1 MNPLLDLFLT
11 FARIGVCTFG
21 GGYAMLPI
29 LQLEVVE
36 KRNWAT
42 EDELMDYYAIGQC
55 TPGVIAVNT
64 ATFIGY
70 KHHGLLGAIC
80 ATAGVVFPS
89 LVIIT
94 IIAAFIQQF
103 AHMPVVQ
110 DAFSGVRIAVCA
122 LVLQSVW
129 KMAKKSVIDLPSVII
144 LLATFVAVAFF
155 GISPIVM
162 VIAAGAAGILL
173 GLLRRRRT

>member
-70 KHHGLLGAIC
+70 KHHGLPGAVC

-94 IIAAFIQQF
+94 VIAAFIQQF

-129 KMAKKSVIDLPSVII
+129 KMAKKSVIDLPTAII